1 MVASATRRCSHRGS
15 WKVNFPASGV
25 GWIAGCG
32 RQWRCGVPWLFR
44 QRLFRGGVVA
54 VAAAVGKI
62 PSQIPQKTSSFSTP
76 NRGGF
81 ARYLLAV
88 FFADVS

>member
-1 MVASATRRCSHRGS
+1 MLQGVAATEAVRKSISQRAALDGVLAVGGS
-15 WKVNFPASGV
+15 GGV
-25 GWIAGCG
+25 GCHGCFG
-32 RQWRCGVPWLFR
+32 SGCFVVVWLL
-44 QRLFRGGVVA
+44 QRLEKYRA
-54 VAAAVGKI
+54 KYRE
-62 PSQIPQKTSSFSTP
+62 KTSSFSTP